1 MATRIQT
8 AWMGRRKVDS
18 ISNSGMMRAIKE
30 KEAGQGMTH
39 QSKDLSLSSQQDS
52 NTPQS
57 PLRVLVIYAHPESD
71 QSIANQAAIEA
82 IQDLEHVTI
91 HDLYAVYPDFFI
103 DVKAEHQLVSTH
115 DVIVFQHPLYMYSC
129 PALMKEWLDRV
140 LGKGFAFGGDCALK
154 GKVWRNV
161 ITTGGKEEAF
171 GVKGYNKYP
180 LEQILQPF
188 ELVAALCLMEWIDP
202 LVLYWSHNVS
212 DQERYAH
219 GQAYRQWLV
228 DVSQWAGGQHGA

>member
-1 MATRIQT
+1 ML
-8 AWMGRRKVDS
+8 GRRKVDS
-18 ISNSGMMRAIKE
+18 ILISGMLRAIKE

-39 QSKDLSLSSQQDS
+39 HNNDVSQSSHSHTTQSD
-52 NTPQS
+52 S

-71 QSIANQAAIEA
+71 QSIANQAALDA
-82 IQDLEHVTI
+82 IGDLEHVTI

-103 DVKAEHQLVSTH
+103 DVKAEHQLVSQH

-140 LGKGFAFGGDCALK
+140 LGKGFAFGGDSALK

-171 GVKGYNKYP
+171 GTRGYNKYP

-188 ELVAALCLMEWIDP
+188 ELVAALCLMVWIEP

-212 DQERYAH
+212 DQERHAH
-219 GQAYRQWLV
+219 GQAYRQWLI
-228 DVSQWAGGQHGA
+228 DVAQLEGGQYGA